1 MSIPQKRANASG
13 VLLWLVAACCLAVL
27 LSTAGAAHGQLPKA
41 ADTPGLQRRMWTIAG
56 VEREAL
62 LAIPPTA
69 KSSPTPVVFVFH
81 GHGGRG
87 RSAARAFALHTHW
100 PDAIV
105 VYPQGLNTP
114 GQLTDKEGKLPGWQS
129 ASGNQDDRD
138 LAFFDQMLAS
148 LKADYQVDDRRL
160 YATGHSN
167 GGGFTY
173 LLWATRGD
181 VLSAVAPS
189 SAVAARI
196 MNDLKPKPVMHI
208 AGEKDPLVKFAW
220 QKATIDRLR
229 QIDHCE
235 EQGREWAK
243 FCTEYPSPEGTSVV
257 ALIHPGDHKFYAQ
270 APPLIVRFFQ
280 AHPKR

>member
-1 MSIPQKRANASG
+1 M
-13 VLLWLVAACCLAVL
+13 LLA
-27 LSTAGAAHGQLPKA
+27 TAGAAHGHLPKA
-41 ADTPGLQRRMWTIAG
+41 ADAPTLQPRSWTLDG

-69 KSSPTPVVFVFH
+69 KTAATPVVFVFH
-81 GHGGRG
+81 GHGGRS
-87 RSAARAFALHTHW
+87 RNVARTFALHTHW
-100 PDAIV
+100 PEAIV

-129 ASGNQDDRD
+129 AKGNQGDRD
-138 LAFFDQMLAS
+138 LKFFDHVLAS

-189 SAVAARI
+189 SAVAARV

-208 AGEKDPLVKFAW
+208 AGETDPLVKFAW

-229 QIDHCE
+229 QINHCE
-235 EQGREWAK
+235 EQGQEWAK
-243 FCTEYPSPEGTSVV
+243 FCTLYPSREGTPVV
-257 ALIHPGDHKFYAQ
+257 ALIHPGNHKFYAE

-280 AHPKR
+280 AHAKE